1 MNNYFKLQNVLFCED
16 DKIAT
21 HWKMFFHGSQ
31 PAYDRQNRCIVIGA
45 GQVVDFCT
53 YFNSIAL
60 RKWRTYTWADKL
72 ILKLRVQG
80 KMEICLTGYEKEDN
94 RYIRRIVA
102 RKKIIAEEEK
112 EIRIPYP
119 DKPMELAG
127 FEVHALEHST
137 IFEGEYGT
145 EVQADKRTHVSLHL
159 VTTTFKKEEYIL
171 PNIELLKK
179 TVLTEKRL
187 EEISDRESL
196 AKNFWI
202 HVVDN
207 GRTLSPEQIEA
218 DHVQLH
224 PNLNT
229 GGAGGFTRGML
240 ESLEHREKPTNVLL
254 MDDDVLVLPES
265 IIRTYQLLRIQRP
278 EYKRHF
284 ISGAMLYYEEM
295 EHLHEDVGY
304 VNRTGEY
311 GPLKPRINTARIE
324 EVLRREEQKQ
334 NSDTAYAGW
343 WYCCIPVEFVR
354 KDNLPLP
361 FFIRGDDV
369 EYSLRNKAEFIT
381 MNGICIWHKGFS
393 NKFNGAMEFYQVHRN
408 SLILQ
413 AASGVCRNIDFMDRI
428 SKLVRVNLL
437 RFNYDGAEQLL
448 DAVEDYLKGYHF
460 LMKNQGEKL
469 MKEESS
475 KNEKLISLEHF
486 PEAPMKPYEVYNDPP
501 RKALE
506 TFLYRLTYNGHF
518 WPSWLL
524 KKQAVP
530 VAYDWFYS
538 PHLYFFRRKLLVV
551 NPAMETGAYRE
562 MDRKRFIRILRRKH
576 RIMKQYKETHTH
588 VEREFR
594 EHRDEMTSESFWRKY
609 LEIDQ
614 K

>member
-1 MNNYFKLQNVLFCED
+1 MNDYFKLQNVLFCED
-16 DKIAT
+16 DKLAT

-60 RKWRTYTWADKL
+60 RKWRTYTWAEKL

-102 RKKIIAEEEK
+102 RKKINAEEEK
-112 EIRIPYP
+112 EIWIPYP
-119 DKPMELAG
+119 DKPLELAG

-145 EVQADKRTHVSLHL
+145 EVQADKRNHVSLHL
-159 VTTTFKKEEYIL
+159 ITTTFKKEEYIL

-207 GRTLSPEQIEA
+207 GRTLSPEQMEA

-295 EHLHEDVGY
+295 ERLHEDVGY

-311 GPLKPRINTARIE
+311 GPLKSRINTAKIE
-324 EVLRREEQKQ
+324 KVLRREGQKK
-334 NSDTAYAGW
+334 NPDTAYAGW

-361 FFIRGDDV
+361 LFIRGDDV

-501 RKALE
+501 RKPLE
-506 TFLYRLTYNGHF
+506 TFLYRITYNGHF
-518 WPSWLL
+518 WPSCLL
-524 KKQAVP
+524 KKQVVP

>member
-1 MNNYFKLQNVLFCED
+1 M
-16 DKIAT
+16 
-21 HWKMFFHGSQ
+21 
-31 PAYDRQNRCIVIGA
+31 
-45 GQVVDFCT
+45 
-53 YFNSIAL
+53 
-60 RKWRTYTWADKL
+60 
-72 ILKLRVQG
+72 
-80 KMEICLTGYEKEDN
+80 
-94 RYIRRIVA
+94 
-102 RKKIIAEEEK
+102 
-112 EIRIPYP
+112 
-119 DKPMELAG
+119 
-127 FEVHALEHST
+127 
-137 IFEGEYGT
+137 
-145 EVQADKRTHVSLHL
+145 
-159 VTTTFKKEEYIL
+159 
-171 PNIELLKK
+171 
-179 TVLTEKRL
+179 
-187 EEISDRESL
+187 
-196 AKNFWI
+196 
-202 HVVDN
+202 
-207 GRTLSPEQIEA
+207 
-218 DHVQLH
+218 QLH

-354 KDNLPLP
+354 KENLPLP